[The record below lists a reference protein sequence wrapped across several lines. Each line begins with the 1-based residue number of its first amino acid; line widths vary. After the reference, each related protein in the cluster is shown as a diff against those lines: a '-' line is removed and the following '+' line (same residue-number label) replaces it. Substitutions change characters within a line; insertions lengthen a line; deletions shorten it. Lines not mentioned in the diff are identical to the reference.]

1 MKENIKENLYFV
13 ENVLRVIKKEG
24 ALYGLV
30 KWENWNYKSLTYEPL
45 DTLKRINGVKD
56 ECEKREE
63 EFLIGNS
70 IRQVH
75 SRIDK

>member
-45 DTLKRINGVKD
+45 
-56 ECEKREE
+56 
-63 EFLIGNS
+63 
-70 IRQVH
+70 
-75 SRIDK
+75 